1 MKKDNQ
7 MARIEQFIGQL
18 QTPESKDAVI
28 LLDSEMDSKRGAN
41 DATNDFQNCKNCR
54 NGRVTSCGVNGGD
67 CTNLPDMCD
76 NSQNGGSCYNM
87 PSKQV
92 ALPGCS

>member
-28 LLDSEMDSKRGAN
+28 LLDSKWILKEAQMTRQMTSKIA
-41 DATNDFQNCKNCR
+41 
-54 NGRVTSCGVNGGD
+54 
-67 CTNLPDMCD
+67 
-76 NSQNGGSCYNM
+76 
-87 PSKQV
+87 
-92 ALPGCS
+92 

>member
-28 LLDSEMDSKRGAN
+28 LLDSEMDSAGADGVTPKAN
-41 DATNDFQNCKNCR
+41 DNCINASRSSCATTNGICENRLDACDKSSNAECFNDKTPVVSV
-54 NGRVTSCGVNGGD
+54 GCGSSV
-67 CTNLPDMCD
+67 
-76 NSQNGGSCYNM
+76 
-87 PSKQV
+87 
-92 ALPGCS
+92 

>member
-28 LLDSEMDSKRGAN
+28 LLDSEMDSAGAANVSPLGAN
-41 DATNDFQNCKNCR
+41 
-54 NGRVTSCGVNGGD
+54 GVYSNKKD
-67 CTNLPDMCD
+67 SACSSNAAVCTNIGAACD
-76 NSQNGGSCYNM
+76 DAANMDKCYNFEEVV
-87 PSKQV
+87 SKD
-92 ALPGCS
+92 PCS

>member
-28 LLDSEMDSKRGAN
+28 LLDSEMDSAGAA
-41 DATNDFQNCKNCR
+41 DDSTNNLQNCKK
-54 NGRVTSCGVNGGD
+54 
-67 CTNLPDMCD
+67 L
-76 NSQNGGSCYNM
+76 SQREGYLMWCEWR
-87 PSKQV
+87 
-92 ALPGCS
+92 

>member
-28 LLDSEMDSKRGAN
+28 LLDSEMDSAGAAN
-41 DATNDFQNCKNCR
+41 VSPLEPTGYAATKKIQ
-54 NGRVTSCGVNGGD
+54 RVHRMLLYAQT
-67 CTNLPDMCD
+67 
-76 NSQNGGSCYNM
+76 
-87 PSKQV
+87 
-92 ALPGCS
+92 

>member
-28 LLDSEMDSKRGAN
+28 LLDSEMDSAG
-41 DATNDFQNCKNCR
+41 ATNVLPLGT
-54 NGRVTSCGVNGGD
+54 NGECNNSSPAACSSNASV
-67 CTNLPDMCD
+67 CTNKEKVCD
-76 NSQNGGSCYNM
+76 DASNLGKCFNFGTVVSKDPCTGS
-87 PSKQV
+87 
-92 ALPGCS
+92 

>member
-28 LLDSEMDSKRGAN
+28 LLDSEMDSAGADGVTPKAN
-41 DATNDFQNCKNCR
+41 DNCIN
-54 NGRVTSCGVNGGD
+54 
-67 CTNLPDMCD
+67 
-76 NSQNGGSCYNM
+76 
-87 PSKQV
+87 
-92 ALPGCS
+92 A